1 MTAKDISQQRPG
13 FSLLELLA
21 VVTLIGILAVIVVP
35 RFSNQSVNA
44 KRNACTVNKH
54 NIEVQCQLWMRQ
66 KNASPRTDLTDI
78 GADRVYFPEGVPLC
92 PVDNSVYTVDATTQ
106 RVVGHTH

>member
-1 MTAKDISQQRPG
+1 MTTKVIFRRQRG

-21 VVTLIGILAVIVVP
+21 VVTLLGILAVIIIP
-35 RFSNQSVNA
+35 RFSNQSINA

-66 KNASPRTDLTDI
+66 KNAAPQTDLTDI
-78 GADRVYFPEGVPLC
+78 GANQAYFPEGVPLC
-92 PVDNSVYTVDATTQ
+92 PVDNSAYTIDATTQ

>member
-1 MTAKDISQQRPG
+1 MTVKNISRRRSG

-21 VVTLIGILAVIVVP
+21 VVTLIGILAVIVIP
-35 RFSNQSVNA
+35 RFSNQSINS

-66 KNASPRTDLTDI
+66 KNAAPRTDLTDI
-78 GADRVYFPEGVPLC
+78 GADRAYFPEGVPPC
-92 PVDNSVYTVDATTQ
+92 PVDNSAYTIDATTQ
-106 RVVGHTH
+106 RIVGHAH

>member
-1 MTAKDISQQRPG
+1 MTTKKLTRRSSGI
-13 FSLLELLA
+13 SLLELLA
-21 VVTLIGILAVIVVP
+21 VVTLVGILAVIVIP
-35 RFSNQSVNA
+35 RFSSQSVNA

-78 GADRVYFPEGVPLC
+78 GADRVYFPEGVPPC
-92 PVDNSVYTVDATTQ
+92 PVDNSAYTIDATTQ
-106 RVVGHTH
+106 RIVGHTH

>member
-1 MTAKDISQQRPG
+1 MKADDMSQRRSG

-21 VVTLIGILAVIVVP
+21 VVTLIGILAVIVIP
-35 RFSNQSVNA
+35 RFSNQSMNA

-66 KNASPRTDLTDI
+66 KNASPRTDLMDI
-78 GADRVYFPEGVPLC
+78 GADQVYFPEGVPTC
-92 PVDNSVYTVDATTQ
+92 PVDNSPYTIDGTTQ
-106 RVVGHTH
+106 RVIGHTH

>member
-1 MTAKDISQQRPG
+1 MAIVTFPRRQLG

-21 VVTLIGILAVIVVP
+21 VVTLVGILAVIVIP
-35 RFSNQSVNA
+35 RFSNQSINA

-54 NIEVQCQLWMRQ
+54 NIEVQCQLWIRQ
-66 KNASPRTDLTDI
+66 KNASPQTNLTDI
-78 GADRVYFPEGVPLC
+78 GADEQYFPEGIPTC
-92 PVDNSVYTVDATTQ
+92 PVDNSPYTVDPNTQ